1 MKNINKVLDILEQT
15 YPDAKCELDYT
26 TPFELLVATILSAQC
41 TDVRVNKVT
50 SEMFKKYNT
59 PKDFS
64 KLSIDEISEE
74 IKSCG
79 LYKSKAEKIK
89 LTSEKIC
96 NEYKPIKDN
105 LIQMLNEVQEHYGYV
120 PMNAQKVLS
129 EFLNV
134 PMAEIYGVVTF
145 YSRFTLKP
153 KGKYNIAVCLGTAC
167 FVKGSQKIMDRLKER
182 LKIEPGETTKDGMF
196 SIEETRCVGACGL
209 APVFTV
215 NGEVYGKATVQ
226 KLDQVLDSLQNQ
238 KGGE

>member
-1 MKNINKVLDILEQT
+1 MEEKNCNKVQCECGCNGKDEFLEIL
-15 YPDAKCELDYT
+15 
-26 TPFELLVATILSAQC
+26 
-41 TDVRVNKVT
+41 
-50 SEMFKKYNT
+50 
-59 PKDFS
+59 
-64 KLSIDEISEE
+64 
-74 IKSCG
+74 
-79 LYKSKAEKIK
+79 
-89 LTSEKIC
+89 C
-96 NEYKPIKDN
+96 NEYQPIKDN

-120 PMNAQKVLS
+120 PMHAQEALS

-167 FVKGSQKIMDRLKER
+167 YVKGSQKIMDRLKDR
-182 LKIEPGETTKDGMF
+182 LKIEPGETTKDGKF

-226 KLDQVLDSLQNQ
+226 KLDQVLDELTN
-238 KGGE
+238 KE